1 MKRKEYIEINGYG
14 SLFATPSTTAVPK
27 NYLKV
32 AKLIAVTF
40 IFAVI
45 SIGFGAIVF
54 FAKKKFDL
62 DSDSIKL
69 ISIFSLIS
77 IVFITSVLY
86 NSKRE
91 PFLDTIERLIKL
103 FSK

>member
-1 MKRKEYIEINGYG
+1 MKRKEYVEINGYA
-14 SLFATPSTTAVPK
+14 SLFVTPNTAAAPK

-32 AKLIAVTF
+32 AKLIAVTV

-45 SIGFGAIVF
+45 SIGFGSIVF

-86 NSKRE
+86 KSKSE
-91 PFLDTIERLIKL
+91 SFIDRLNI
-103 FSK
+103 